1 MDLSVSRYNTLSAIT
16 DFLGERHGFNP
27 MMQGAHLRRD
37 HPSDVHSLH
46 SRGHQTGLPTK
57 GAGELS
63 PSVRE
68 ALRCH
73 LTRRLSQSALNL
85 TDVGRYPEEDQ
96 LRRSQSL
103 SRLVEDS
110 EGSHHHEMDAISS
123 HTSLEKLAD
132 TSDSSELVDSR
143 SGSGREKLDFEEAEM
158 QPVTKKRCLGSPN
171 QID

>member
-1 MDLSVSRYNTLSAIT
+1 MDLSASRYNTLSAIT
-16 DFLGERHGFNP
+16 DFLGERQGFNP
-27 MMQGAHLRRD
+27 MMQTAHLRRELPSEMHGL
-37 HPSDVHSLH
+37 HP
-46 SRGHQTGLPTK
+46 RGHQAGLPSK

-103 SRLVEDS
+103 SRLQEDS
-110 EGSHHHEMDAISS
+110 EGSHHHEMEAISS

-132 TSDSSELVDSR
+132 TSDSSDHVDPR
-143 SGSGREKLDFEEAEM
+143 SGSGREKLELEDADM
-158 QPVTKKRCLGSPN
+158 QPASKKRCLDSPN